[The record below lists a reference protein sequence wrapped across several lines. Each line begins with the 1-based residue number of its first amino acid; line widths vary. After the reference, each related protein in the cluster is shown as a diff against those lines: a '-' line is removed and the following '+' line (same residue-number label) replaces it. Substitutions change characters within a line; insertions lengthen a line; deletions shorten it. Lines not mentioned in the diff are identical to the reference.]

1 MVREGA
7 ADVLAIDG
15 CYIATADDGAT
26 EHPAGYLVIDGDRIA
41 ATGAGPL
48 PPHYAAAERIDGAGL
63 LATPGLVNTHHH
75 LYQWITR
82 GYATDDTLF
91 GWLTT
96 LYPVWAG
103 LDADLVH
110 AAAAANLGWLALTG
124 CSTTTDHHYVFPA
137 GRGDLLEAEILAARR
152 IGLRFHPGRG
162 SMNLGHSAGGLPPD
176 SVVEKHDDILAATQA
191 AIDRWHDPSFG
202 AMTRIAVAPCSP
214 FSVTA
219 ELMRDSAELARAA
232 DVRLHTHLAETI
244 DEEDFCRATYGRTP
258 AQYAEDL
265 GWLGPDV
272 WLAHCV
278 HLSAEAIGRFAATGT
293 GVAHCPTSNGR
304 LGSGIAPV
312 RALLE
317 AGAPVGLGVDGAAS
331 NESGRMI
338 DELHQALLAARFR
351 DGPLALSARRALYLA
366 TMGGIG
372 LRLARQERDGQAARD
387 AEDEHGDEADAHGV
401 RLAAGHRA
409 EVDRGDHRG
418 PDRIGELLDG
428 AERTARAAGLRR
440 VDVADGDVIEGG
452 ERGAHAD
459 ANDDHGRGEGGRGRG
474 GPVVQ
479 HDGEQPPG
487 TRDGRDDAGQAEPPA
502 EAGDEV
508 HAGHRG
514 DHDAHSQRGEAHD
527 GGPQRAVA
535 QPPLQ
540 EQRAGVAQAGDGRE
554 EHDAEDEPG
563 GEAPVMQQ

>member
-1 MVREGA
+1 
-7 ADVLAIDG
+7 VL
-15 CYIATADDGAT
+15 
-26 EHPAGYLVIDGDRIA
+26 DGDRIA
-41 ATGAGPL
+41 AVGAGPV
-48 PPHYAAAERIDGAGL
+48 PSHYAAAERVDGAGL

-103 LDADLVH
+103 LDADLVQ
-110 AAAAANLGWLALTG
+110 ASAAANLGWLALTG

-137 GRGDLLEAEILAARR
+137 GRGDLLAAEILAARQ

-162 SMNLGHSAGGLPPD
+162 SMNLGESAGGLPPD
-176 SVVEKHDDILAATQA
+176 SVVEQHDDILAATQA

-219 ELMRDSAELARAA
+219 ELMRDSAELARRAG
-232 DVRLHTHLAETI
+232 VRLHTHLAETT
-244 DEEDFCRATYGRTP
+244 DEEDFCRETYGRTP

-278 HLSAEAIGRFAATGT
+278 HLSDEAIGRFAATGT

-312 RALLE
+312 RALLD

-351 DGPLALSARRALYLA
+351 GGPLALSARQSLHMA
-366 TMGGIG
+366 TMGGARCLGRTDELGSLEPGKLADVALWQVGG
-372 LRLARQERDGQAARD
+372 LAGAGIADPVTTLVFGAPALDRLWVGGQPVVSQGALVTADPNELAAGQAA
-387 AEDEHGDEADAHGV
+387 ASA
-401 RLAAGHRA
+401 
-409 EVDRGDHRG
+409 
-418 PDRIGELLDG
+418 RIG
-428 AERTARAAGLRR
+428 RA
-440 VDVADGDVIEGG
+440 I
-452 ERGAHAD
+452 
-459 ANDDHGRGEGGRGRG
+459 
-474 GPVVQ
+474 
-479 HDGEQPPG
+479 
-487 TRDGRDDAGQAEPPA
+487 
-502 EAGDEV
+502 
-508 HAGHRG
+508 
-514 DHDAHSQRGEAHD
+514 
-527 GGPQRAVA
+527 
-535 QPPLQ
+535 
-540 EQRAGVAQAGDGRE
+540 RAGT
-554 EHDAEDEPG
+554 
-563 GEAPVMQQ
+563 

>member
-1 MVREGA
+1 M
-7 ADVLAIDG
+7 LAIDG
-15 CYIATADDGAT
+15 CHIATVDGAGT
-26 EHPAGYLVIDGDRIA
+26 EHPAGYLVMQDDRIA
-41 ATGAGPL
+41 AVGPGPL
-48 PPHYAAAERIDGAGL
+48 PARYAGAQRIDGSGR

-103 LDADLVH
+103 LDAELVQ
-110 AAAAANLGWLALTG
+110 ASAAANLGWLALTG

-137 GRGDLLEAEILAARR
+137 GRGDLLAAEILAARQ

-162 SMNLGHSAGGLPPD
+162 SMNLGESAGGLPPD
-176 SVVEKHDDILAATQA
+176 SVVEEHDDILASTQA

-219 ELMRDSAELARAA
+219 ELMRDSAELARRAG
-232 DVRLHTHLAETI
+232 VRLHTHLAETT
-244 DEEDFCRATYGRTP
+244 DEEDFCRETYGRTP

-278 HLSAEAIGRFAATGT
+278 HLSDEAIGRFAATGT

-312 RALLE
+312 RALLD

-351 DGPLALSARRALYLA
+351 GGPLALSARESLRMATIGGARCLGRTDEFGSLEPGKLADVALWQVGGLA
-366 TMGGIG
+366 GAGITDPVTTLVFGAPALDRLWVGGQPVVSRG
-372 LRLARQERDGQAARD
+372 ELVTADPDELAAGQAA
-387 AEDEHGDEADAHGV
+387 ASV
-401 RLAAGHRA
+401 
-409 EVDRGDHRG
+409 
-418 PDRIGELLDG
+418 RIG
-428 AERTARAAGLRR
+428 RM
-440 VDVADGDVIEGG
+440 V
-452 ERGAHAD
+452 
-459 ANDDHGRGEGGRGRG
+459 
-474 GPVVQ
+474 
-479 HDGEQPPG
+479 
-487 TRDGRDDAGQAEPPA
+487 
-502 EAGDEV
+502 
-508 HAGHRG
+508 
-514 DHDAHSQRGEAHD
+514 
-527 GGPQRAVA
+527 
-535 QPPLQ
+535 
-540 EQRAGVAQAGDGRE
+540 RAG
-554 EHDAEDEPG
+554 
-563 GEAPVMQQ
+563 